1 MCSSDLTGGGLVENV
16 PQMLPPALRAEI
28 RADAWPMPPLFDW
41 LREQGQIADAE
52 MHRVFNCGIGMVLV
66 LSPADADRAIARLE
80 AAGEQ
85 AWRIGEV
92 LDRHPGDAPA
102 IVR

>member
-1 MCSSDLTGGGLVENV
+1 MRKLVIALTATL
-16 PQMLPPALRAEI
+16 ALAG
-28 RADAWPMPPLFDW
+28 AAFGQTLTVWTTFQDQTLDW